1 MNNNISGNVQNAG
14 QPITNNFNQPVKKSK
29 NIIVKILAVIG
40 GIVVGIIVL
49 FVVFFLLVSSSSNK
63 LICKSSEG
71 DITIMYND
79 TTITG
84 YTANGLSYDMGQQ
97 KNVANQIGIKN
108 YISQF
113 TTWFET
119 NTTGSCSI
127 KEK

>member
-1 MNNNISGNVQNAG
+1 MNNNISGYDENTG
-14 QPITNNFNQPVKKSK
+14 QPITNNYTQPVKKSK
-29 NIIVKILAVIG
+29 NVVLKILGIIG

-49 FVVFFLLVSSSSNK
+49 FVVIFSLVSSNSNK

-71 DITIMYND
+71 NITIMYND

-84 YTANGLSYDMGQQ
+84 YTANGMSYDMDQQ
-97 KNVANQIGIKN
+97 KTVANQIGIKN

>member
-1 MNNNISGNVQNAG
+1 MDNNISGYNSNIG
-14 QPITNNFNQPVKKSK
+14 QPITNNYNQPVKKSK
-29 NIIVKILAVIG
+29 NAVVKVLAIIG
-40 GIVVGIIVL
+40 GIIVGIIVL
-49 FVVFFLLVSSSSNK
+49 FVVIFSLISSNSNK

-71 DITIMYND
+71 NITIMYND

-84 YTANGLSYDMGQQ
+84 YTAKGVSYDMDQQ
-97 KNVANQIGIKN
+97 KTVVNQIGIKS